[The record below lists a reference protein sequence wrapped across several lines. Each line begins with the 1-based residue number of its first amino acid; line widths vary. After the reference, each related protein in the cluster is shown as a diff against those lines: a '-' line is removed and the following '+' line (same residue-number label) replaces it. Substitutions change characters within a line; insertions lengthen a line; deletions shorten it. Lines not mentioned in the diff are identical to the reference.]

1 MLGFIYSGNISGV
14 TIDSALSTVINRS
27 K

>member
-1 MLGFIYSGNISGV
+1 MLGFIYSGNTSGV
-14 TIDSALSTVINRS
+14 TIDYALSTVINRS